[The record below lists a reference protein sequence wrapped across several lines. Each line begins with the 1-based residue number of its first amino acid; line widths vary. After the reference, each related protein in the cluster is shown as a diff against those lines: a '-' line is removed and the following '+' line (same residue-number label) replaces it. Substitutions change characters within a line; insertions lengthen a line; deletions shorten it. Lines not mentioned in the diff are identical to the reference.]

1 MVTEN
6 QVRKVARDC
15 SLVFNALGDPNRQ
28 DILIMLETEGPLN
41 VLQITERLNLARPT
55 ISHHLKILPAYADG
69 LVGMKKEAAAS
80 CAAKLGW
87 QYRIGQEDNQ
97 MFALT
102 KDYRLDRITVSIKK
116 GLITQSLVG

>member
-1 MVTEN
+1 MRSKAKAAI
-6 QVRKVARDC
+6 QVV
-15 SLVFNALGDPNRQ
+15 VGT
-28 DILIMLETEGPLN
+28 LETYGE
-41 VLQITERLNLARPT
+41 VLSPATCPAWVEPIDEV
-55 ISHHLKILPAYADG
+55 KILPAYAEG

-80 CAAKLGW
+80 CAEKLGW

-102 KDYRLDRITVSIKK
+102 KDFRLDRITVSIKK